1 VNAPGDLE
9 RRRGVFSG
17 NVQGVGFRFTTLRVA
32 GRHPVT
38 GYVKNLR
45 TGDVELVAEGRP
57 DDLRRFLAD
66 VEQAMFGHIAE
77 ARQEAAAPTG
87 EFDEFEIRH

>member
-1 VNAPGDLE
+1 MNSPSGLE
-9 RRRGVFSG
+9 RRRVLFSG
-17 NVQGVGFRFTTLRVA
+17 NVQGVGFRYTTLHVA
-32 GRHPVT
+32 RRHPVT

-66 VEQAMFGHIAE
+66 VEQAMAGYIAE
-77 ARQEAAAPTG
+77 TRQETGVYSG
-87 EFDEFEIRH
+87 EFDEFDIRY